1 MYTFVSARR
10 IGVGSTI
17 AATLI
22 AALALAGCSATV
34 DERCPDGLTA
44 FTEFNFYFGLAKGDG
59 SLVSEAEWD
68 AFLAD
73 TVTPRFPDGLT
84 VYAARG
90 QWLDTATDQL
100 YREPTRVLNI
110 LTPRDDLDASLAAL
124 DEIADRFVER
134 FDQQVV
140 FRTTRAACAG
150 F

>member
-1 MYTFVSARR
+1 MSARG

-17 AATLI
+17 AAMLI

>member
-1 MYTFVSARR
+1 MSARG
-10 IGVGSTI
+10 IGFGSAI
-17 AATLI
+17 VATLL
-22 AALALAGCSATV
+22 AALVLAGCSATV
-34 DERCPDGLTA
+34 DERCPNGMEA

-59 SLVSEAEWD
+59 SLVSEAEWA

-84 VYAARG
+84 VYDAHG
-90 QWLDTATDQL
+90 QWLDTEADQL
-100 YREPTRVLNI
+100 YREPTKVLNI
-110 LTPRDDLDASLAAL
+110 LAPHDDLDASLAAL
-124 DEIADRFVER
+124 NEIADVFVER